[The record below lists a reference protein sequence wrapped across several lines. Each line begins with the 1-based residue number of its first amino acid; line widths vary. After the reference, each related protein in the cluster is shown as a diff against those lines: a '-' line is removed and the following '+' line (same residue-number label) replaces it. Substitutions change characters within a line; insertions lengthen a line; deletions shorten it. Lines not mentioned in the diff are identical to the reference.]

1 MIMRNC
7 LKRGAFLTA
16 LAGVCTVALAPAALA
31 APTTSPEAFA
41 LGATGLVTLANTPDQ
56 TTVGSTSVASAS
68 VAGLLNATG
77 LTATVTSVNSTG
89 AEVASLN
96 TTGLSGIL
104 GTVSAGVVQST
115 CTANAGGTFTGTADI
130 ANLSILGVTFNG
142 SATPNK
148 SLLMLSLPTGIASAS
163 VVLNQQVAGPVAGS
177 ETVNAIAI
185 TYTLTIGG
193 TETIDVASSSCGPF
207 TAGVPLASGAGLG
220 IGLGAV
226 GLVGLGLG
234 AIYVRRRRHPLAA

>member
-1 MIMRNC
+1 MRNC

-16 LAGVCTVALAPAALA
+16 LAGACTIALAPAALA

-56 TTVGSTSVASAS
+56 TTVGTTSVASAS

-77 LTATVTSVNSTG
+77 LTATVTSVNSTS

-130 ANLSILGVTFNG
+130 ANLSILGATFDG
-142 SATPNK
+142 SATPNT
-148 SLLMLSLPTGIASAS
+148 SLMLTLPTGIASAS

-177 ETVNAIAI
+177 KTVNAIAI

-193 TETIDVASSSCGPF
+193 TETIDVASSTCGPF

-220 IGLGAV
+220 IGLGVV